1 MRILI
6 TGSSG
11 HLGEALVR
19 TLQAGEHELVGID
32 IAPSPFTDVVGS
44 IADRALVAH
53 CMKGVDAV
61 LHTATLHKPH
71 IGTHARQDF
80 IDTNVTGTL
89 NLLEEA
95 KAAGVGPF
103 IFTSTTSVYGDALV
117 PPPGAPA
124 VWITEDVEPVAKNI
138 YGATKLAAENL
149 CRLFHRN
156 EDMACLVL
164 RTSRFFPEED
174 DLDSTRS
181 EYADGNVK
189 ANEYLHRRVA
199 VEDVVDAHLL
209 AMARAKEIGFDR
221 YIISGTTPFTEQD
234 LGELRVDA
242 PTVVSRHVPGYEA
255 EYAKRGWKM
264 FPRIDRVYVNSHARQ
279 KLGWQPRYDF
289 ASQLARLRAGEPV
302 ATPLA
307 QEIGRKGYHPQR
319 AGKAIYP
326 FLS

>member
-19 TLQAGEHELVGID
+19 TLRSREHELVGVD
-32 IAPSPFTDVVGS
+32 IAPSPYTDVVGS

-53 CMKGVDAV
+53 CMKGVHAV

-71 IGTHARQDF
+71 IETHTRQDF

-103 IFTSTTSVYGDALV
+103 VFTSTTSVYGDALV

-124 VWITEDVEPVAKNI
+124 AWITEEVEPVAKNI

-156 EDMACLVL
+156 EGMACLIL
-164 RTSRFFPEED
+164 RTSRFFPEQD
-174 DLDSTRS
+174 DLDSTRR
-181 EYADGNVK
+181 EYADENVK

-209 AMARAKEIGFDR
+209 AIERARDIGFDK
-221 YIISGTTPFTEQD
+221 YIISATTPFVPED
-234 LGELRVDA
+234 LATLRSDA
-242 PTVVSRHVPGYEA
+242 PAVVVRREPAYAA
-255 EYAKRGWKM
+255 EYAKRGWRM
-264 FPRIDRVYVNSHARQ
+264 FPTLDRVYVNERARRV
-279 KLGWQPRYDF
+279 LGWQPKIDF
-289 ASQLARLRAGEPV
+289 RAVLDRLRAGRPV
-302 ATPLA
+302 VGPLA
-307 QEIGRKGYHPQR
+307 EAIGVKGYHPGLADGR
-319 AGKAIYP
+319 KYP
-326 FLS
+326 F